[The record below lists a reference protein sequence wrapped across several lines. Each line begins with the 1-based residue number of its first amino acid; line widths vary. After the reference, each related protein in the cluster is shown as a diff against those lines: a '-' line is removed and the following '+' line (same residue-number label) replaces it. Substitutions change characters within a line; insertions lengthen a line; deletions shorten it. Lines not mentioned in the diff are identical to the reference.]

1 MDFSSTCLVHRNF
14 LESFAVFVKVFPGDL
29 KFSDLA
35 LTTCKLCRE
44 NKYDTN
50 RVKTDIYVSLLLLT
64 RRSIERLRLYDLM
77 GMLSDEHPI

>member
-1 MDFSSTCLVHRNF
+1 MYDRPATKIALDLEWPHDLTFPTAFFFDFFV
-14 LESFAVFVKVFPGDL
+14 VFVKVFPRDL

-50 RVKTDIYVSLLLLT
+50 RAKT
-64 RRSIERLRLYDLM
+64 E
-77 GMLSDEHPI
+77 E